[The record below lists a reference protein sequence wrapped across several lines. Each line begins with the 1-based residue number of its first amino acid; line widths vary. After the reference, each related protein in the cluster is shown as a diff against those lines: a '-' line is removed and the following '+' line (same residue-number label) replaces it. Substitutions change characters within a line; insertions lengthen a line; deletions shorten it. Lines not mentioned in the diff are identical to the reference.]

1 MKDAKPLSTEYA
13 YTPVAVYYED
23 ADNLEYVRRDVPSV
37 YRRIDDLLTLILS
50 MENREPVG
58 FQLKGFKHFYLRY
71 IKDKFNGDDYAFM
84 ELVVVLE
91 QAVRML
97 GNEVFAERERMS
109 AYAKAQD
116 MAKEDEVH
124 FSKTEIVA

>member
-1 MKDAKPLSTEYA
+1 MRDAKPLSTEYA

-23 ADNLEYVRRDVPSV
+23 ADNLEYIRRDVPSV

-97 GNEVFAERERMS
+97 GNEVFSERERMS

-116 MAKEDEVH
+116 IAKEDEVQ

>member
-1 MKDAKPLSTEYA
+1 MRDAKPLSTEHA
-13 YTPVAVYYED
+13 YIPVAVYYED

-50 MENREPVG
+50 MDNREPVG

-71 IKDKFNGDDYAFM
+71 IKDKFNEDSYDFM

-97 GNEVFAERERMS
+97 GNEVFSEQERLS

-116 MAKEDEVH
+116 MAKEDEVQ
-124 FSKTEIVA
+124 FSKTEL